1 MTDLL
6 NRMERNRKEAAK
18 FSDLAKSAPSP
29 FLRGYYLR
37 IAEQYLSSRD
47 ELRLPERQGN
57 STSKTSSFS
66 TTECSGM

>member
-6 NRMERNRKEAAK
+6 SRMERNRKEAAR
-18 FSDLAKSAPSP
+18 FSDLAEGAASP

-37 IAEQYLSSRD
+37 IAERHLSSGD

-57 STSKTSSFS
+57 STSQPGSFS
-66 TTECSGM
+66 TTERSGI